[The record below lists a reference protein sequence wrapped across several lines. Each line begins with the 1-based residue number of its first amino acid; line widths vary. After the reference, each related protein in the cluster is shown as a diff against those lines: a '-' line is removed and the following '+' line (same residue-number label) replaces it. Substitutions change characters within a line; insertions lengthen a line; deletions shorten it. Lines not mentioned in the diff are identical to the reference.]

1 MANTNINVGRNIV
14 RETEKAYATEVLV
27 IAARGSYFK
36 VLYWPKSRA
45 EVTEHGLRVE
55 PWLVQAKAD
64 EVRGIFSFD
73 YNDSYRAA
81 KEAA

>member
-1 MANTNINVGRNIV
+1 MANTNINVGKVIV

-27 IAARGSYFK
+27 IGARGSYFK

-73 YNDSYRAA
+73 YNESYKAA